1 MCTVY
6 CVAPAS
12 ATPPT
17 QVLLTVTT
25 PTDQQTYMMQFSSSK
40 APTGVTP
47 TSLSQTQ
54 TTASLVSQS
63 PKIYLLMSLKL
74 NPATPLCTG
83 HPKPNSALRP
93 FNEHLPAS

>member
-1 MCTVY
+1 MY
-6 CVAPAS
+6 SVAPAS

-47 TSLSQTQ
+47 TSLSQT
-54 TTASLVSQS
+54 TASLVSQS

-93 FNEHLPAS
+93 SNEHLPAS